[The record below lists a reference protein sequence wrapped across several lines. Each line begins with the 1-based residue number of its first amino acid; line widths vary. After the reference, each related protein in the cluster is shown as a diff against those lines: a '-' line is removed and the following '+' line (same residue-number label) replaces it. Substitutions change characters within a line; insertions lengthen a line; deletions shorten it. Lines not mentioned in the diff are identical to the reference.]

1 MKRPVVFAAAIGAL
15 VLVMMMTSRV
25 RAEDFYQGQTLRLMV
40 FGAPGGGYDTYT
52 RMIARHIG
60 QHIPGNPATVVENMT
75 GAGGLVLANYLSK
88 RAEPDGLT
96 IGTFNNSLIVQKALG
111 DPRIRIDFE
120 KFGWIGAPSVGAPVC
135 MVMGFTG
142 LKTLEDVLNYNK
154 PLKVGATRAGST
166 GYDLPLIMNKT
177 LGTQFEVVSGYTG
190 TATTRIALQKGE
202 LQAFCSQWE
211 SMRVTAR
218 SMLDAPGDEK
228 LIPFIINE
236 GEWNDP
242 EVKNLPTFK
251 QAIKDP
257 KKYAIYESWAF
268 QMDFQRAFC
277 APPGTPSERIKI
289 LRTALA
295 KTLEDPELLKDAKK
309 AKLIITP
316 VSGEKVEKLVGQI
329 LDMPA
334 EIKESLGFL
343 VRKSKS

>member
-1 MKRPVVFAAAIGAL
+1 MKKPIFFAAASGGLAL
-15 VLVMMMTSRV
+15 LAMTWT
-25 RAEDFYQGQTLRLMV
+25 AAMAGDFYQGQTLRLMV

-60 QHIPGNPATVVENMT
+60 QYIPGNPSTVVENMT
-75 GAGGLVLANYLSK
+75 GAGGLVLANYLYK

-111 DPRIRIDFE
+111 DPRIRMDFK

-142 LKTLEDVLNYNK
+142 LKTLEDVLKYDK

-218 SMLDAPGDEK
+218 SMLDAQGEDK

-242 EVKNLPTFK
+242 EVKNLPTFR

-257 KKYAIYESWAF
+257 KKYPIYESWAF
-268 QMDFQRAFC
+268 QMDFQRAFS
-277 APPGTPSERIKI
+277 APPGTAKARIAT
-289 LRTALA
+289 LRAA
-295 KTLEDPELLKDAKK
+295 FMKTLDDPELLKEAKK
-309 AKLIITP
+309 TKLVITP

-329 LDMPA
+329 LDMPT
-334 EIKESLGFL
+334 EVKENLAFL
-343 VRKSKS
+343 VRKPKS